1 LSGPEKV
8 GLLLLA
14 LGRERAGELLKK
26 FDSDE
31 LNMIMRSTEVM
42 PTISARQLGSLVEE
56 FENRLSQGTPFMGRP
71 DDVKMLV
78 SGVITE
84 NRSAADAILDDDS
97 NEDLWARL
105 PSLADDV
112 LKSFLDRQHPQVAAY
127 ILSRMGAERSTS
139 LLRLFPSDVRHE
151 LLGRIVGMRD
161 VSFFILDA
169 LEESLQKELFD
180 TDKGMSA
187 RHMVMAGILNA
198 MDRTQSTEALNHIA
212 EYRPKDAEAIRKML
226 FKFEDLTKLSPK
238 ALTALMDVIPVERTV
253 IALQGMDAEFQTAVL
268 ATVSPRARRMA
279 EAELQTGTNASPRD
293 LAESRRTIVDS
304 VLKLVAD
311 GTIELPAA
319 A

>member
-1 LSGPEKV
+1 MLIDDQPSHKGQSHRSLSGPEKV

-198 MDRTQSTEALNHIA
+198 
-212 EYRPKDAEAIRKML
+212 KDAEAIRKML

-268 ATVSPRARRMA
+268 ATLSPRARRMA